1 MRERVTIIQPQ
12 PCRHRDWRD
21 SLSGELLGVWATYA
35 AVRPDG
41 YTPRQYVLCPPQW
54 VRHA

>member
-12 PCRHRDWRD
+12 PCRHRDWRNG
-21 SLSGELLGVWATYA
+21 LSGELLGLWPAYA

-41 YTPRQYVLCPPQW
+41 YPPRQYVLCPPQW